1 MHGVNRR
8 RVAVAH
14 RAERRAS
21 TKNLPSHTV
30 TAMRYRQKSLN
41 HREKKHSAWQKSDSQ
56 LRR

>member
-14 RAERRAS
+14 HAERHAS

-56 LRR
+56 P